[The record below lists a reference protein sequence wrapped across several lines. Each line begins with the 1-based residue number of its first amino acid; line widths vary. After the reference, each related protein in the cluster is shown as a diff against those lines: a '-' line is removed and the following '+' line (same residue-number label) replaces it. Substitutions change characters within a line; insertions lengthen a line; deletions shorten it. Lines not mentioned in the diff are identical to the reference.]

1 MLPAYNHTS
10 IAISYDYAA
19 QIKDRL
25 SMFDVVLRYIP
36 NVKIR
41 GNNILCPF
49 HAEKTPSCHLWDD
62 HFKCF
67 GCGKYGD
74 VISFVRDYFNLSFQD
89 ALSKLNYDFGLNL
102 PIDRKPTLKEAVEAQ
117 KRWRAIMEERRE
129 KETNYIAL
137 RNEYLAACAEFQR
150 LRQNYLKYKPE
161 TYCAE
166 LHPLFV
172 EALQNLSYYDYLTAE
187 LSEQLSRM
195 ENARNDVIKI

>member
-1 MLPAYNHTS
+1 MLPTYNRTS
-10 IAISYDYAA
+10 IAISCDYAA

-49 HAEKTPSCHLWDD
+49 HVEKTPSCHLWDD

-89 ALSKLNYDFGLNL
+89 ALSKLNYDFGLDL
-102 PIDRKPTLKEAVEAQ
+102 PIGRKPTLREAVEA
-117 KRWRAIMEERRE
+117 KRRWAAIVKERQTRE
-129 KETNYIAL
+129 ASYISL
-137 RNEYLAACAEFQR
+137 HNRFLAACIEFQR
-150 LRQNYLKYKPE
+150 LRQNYFKYQPE
-161 TYCAE
+161 PDCTE

-172 EALQNLSYYDYLTAE
+172 EALQNLSYYDYLTTE
-187 LSEQLSRM
+187 LSEQLSRL
-195 ENARNDVIKI
+195 ENQRNDTT

>member
-10 IAISYDYAA
+10 IAISYNYAA

-89 ALSKLNYDFGLNL
+89 ALAKLNCDFGLNL

-150 LRQNYLKYKPE
+150 LRHNYFKYQPQSGC
-161 TYCAE
+161 TE

-172 EALQNLSYYDYLTAE
+172 EALQNLSYYDYLTTD
-187 LSEQLSRM
+187 LSEQLSRL
-195 ENARNDVIKI
+195 ENQRNDTT

>member
-1 MLPAYNHTS
+1 MLPTYNRTS
-10 IAISYDYAA
+10 IAVSCDYAA

-36 NVKIR
+36 NVKIS

-49 HAEKTPSCHLWDD
+49 HVEKTPSCHLWDD

-102 PIDRKPTLKEAVEAQ
+102 PIGRKPTLKEAVEAQ
-117 KRWRAIMEERRE
+117 KRWRAIVKERQERE
-129 KETNYIAL
+129 KSYLAL

-150 LRQNYLKYKPE
+150 LRQNYFKYQPQTE
-161 TYCAE
+161 CTT

-172 EALQNLSYYDYLTAE
+172 EALQNLSYYDYLTTE
-187 LSEQLSRM
+187 LSDQLSKL
-195 ENARNDVIKI
+195 ENQRKDTT